1 MAGAGQVQ
9 GRCRAGAG
17 HVHIPLDA
25 GNLLAR
31 EEVISANALLPLA
44 VHVHDAEILT
54 PEGPHP
60 HDFVGTK

>member
-1 MAGAGQVQ
+1 MIGRLRTG

-25 GNLLAR
+25 ENLLAR